1 MVVFPTD
8 HLLLLLLN
16 KDTIIRRYAMINT
29 QQREAYRQALEAW
42 KLAAREAQKIKDR
55 LYGAPTK
62 IDDMYLVTSDD
73 LNYLQ
78 REYEHFQRLSNVAQQ
93 L

>member
-1 MVVFPTD
+1 
-8 HLLLLLLN
+8 
-16 KDTIIRRYAMINT
+16 MINS

-55 LYGAPTK
+55 LYSAPTK
-62 IDDMYLVTSDD
+62 PEDMYLVTTDD
-73 LNYLQ
+73 LSYLR
-78 REYEHFQRLSNVAQQ
+78 REYEHFQRLSSVAQQ